1 MRRSGGYIDWRQ
13 RGKWKFRQVIWLVA
27 WWFVLF
33 DVEII
38 IHLFKVYDIVRYQ
51 ITSLERSVETCYTIK
66 TKKRTII
73 LNDENKT
80 GGKKKMLRYKI
91 DILEALKEKGYTSYK
106 IRKDK
111 LIGEAQLTKIR
122 SGEIA
127 SKETLNTICRLLSC
141 QPGDIL
147 EYVEIDNK

>member
-1 MRRSGGYIDWRQ
+1 M
-13 RGKWKFRQVIWLVA
+13 
-27 WWFVLF
+27 F